1 MVSKGL
7 VNIKQM
13 NNPKGQ
19 SKSNYQELLK
29 SRLIQ
34 VLERRDVK
42 KKLSIYISVG
52 VHMDLKWFPHGL
64 SKFSFAFMMLYQWD
78 F

>member
-29 SRLIQ
+29 SQLIQ
-34 VLERRDVK
+34 VLERLDVK

-52 VHMDLKWFPHGL
+52 FTWT
-64 SKFSFAFMMLYQWD
+64 
-78 F
+78 